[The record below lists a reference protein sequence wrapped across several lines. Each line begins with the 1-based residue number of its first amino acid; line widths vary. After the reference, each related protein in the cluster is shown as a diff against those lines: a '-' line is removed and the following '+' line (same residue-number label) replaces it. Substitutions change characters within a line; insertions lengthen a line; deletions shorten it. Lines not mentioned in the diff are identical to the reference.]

1 MKIMFNEDIN
11 FDVILSFDDKDQEF
25 FNFNMKLAVDTTEK
39 DLVHSILIGGF
50 VKENLDYY
58 PDALL
63 DLCKLSV
70 CVSCKE
76 KDFLKLPCINALLK
90 RKGKYYFQP
99 NQRDEMEEVI
109 VKNTLIAS
117 KTKNLDKWWERANA

>member
-1 MKIMFNEDIN
+1 MKIMFKEDIN
-11 FDVILSFDDKDQEF
+11 FDVILTFDGKDQEF
-25 FNFNMKLAVDTTEK
+25 YNCNMKLAVDTTEK

-70 CVSCKE
+70 SVSCKE
-76 KDFLKLPCINALLK
+76 KDFLKLPCIKALLK
-90 RKGKYYFQP
+90 RNGKYYFQP
-99 NQRDEMEEVI
+99 DPDPTIKKPPTKHRGFFFGETPI
-109 VKNTLIAS
+109 YISAS
-117 KTKNLDKWWERANA
+117 K

>member
-39 DLVHSILIGGF
+39 DLVHSILVQGF
-50 VKENLDYY
+50 TGKCLDYY
-58 PDALL
+58 PDALF

-70 CVSCKE
+70 SVSCKE
-76 KDFLKLPCINALLK
+76 KDFLKLPCIKALLK
-90 RKGKYYFQP
+90 RNGKYYFQP
-99 NQRDEMEEVI
+99 NQRDEMENDI
-109 VKNTLIAS
+109 VKNTVIAS
-117 KTKNLDKWWERANA
+117 KTKNFERRANG

>member
-39 DLVHSILIGGF
+39 DLVHSILVQGF
-50 VKENLDYY
+50 TGKCLDYY

-76 KDFLKLPCINALLK
+76 KDFLKLPCIKALLK
-90 RKGKYYFQP
+90 RNGKYYFQP
-99 NQRDEMEEVI
+99 NQRDEMENDI
-109 VKNTLIAS
+109 VKNTVIAS
-117 KTKNLDKWWERANA
+117 KTKNFEERANG

>member
-76 KDFLKLPCINALLK
+76 KDFLKLPCIKALLK
-90 RKGKYYFQP
+90 RNGKYYFQP
-99 NQRDEMEEVI
+99 NQRDEMENDI
-109 VKNTLIAS
+109 VKNTVIAS
-117 KTKNLDKWWERANA
+117 KTKNLDKWWEIANA

>member
-117 KTKNLDKWWERANA
+117 KTKNFEERANG

>member
-70 CVSCKE
+70 CVSCHE
-76 KDFLKLPCINALLK
+76 KDFLKLPCIKALLK
-90 RKGKYYFQP
+90 RNGKYYFQP
-99 NQRDEMEEVI
+99 NQRDEMENDI
-109 VKNTLIAS
+109 VKNTVIAS
-117 KTKNLDKWWERANA
+117 KTKNFERRANG

>member
-70 CVSCKE
+70 SVSCKE
-76 KDFLKLPCINALLK
+76 KDFLKLPCIKALLK
-90 RKGKYYFQP
+90 RNGKYYFQP
-99 NQRDEMEEVI
+99 NQRDEMENDI
-109 VKNTLIAS
+109 VKNTVIAS
-117 KTKNLDKWWERANA
+117 KTKNLDKWWEIANA

>member
-99 NQRDEMEEVI
+99 NQRDEMENDI
-109 VKNTLIAS
+109 VKNTVIAS
-117 KTKNLDKWWERANA
+117 KTKNFEERANG

>member
-1 MKIMFNEDIN
+1 MKIIFKEDIN
-11 FDVILSFDDKDQEF
+11 FDVILTFDGKDQEF
-25 FNFNMKLAVDTTEK
+25 YNCNMKLAVDTTEK

-70 CVSCKE
+70 SVSCKE
-76 KDFLKLPCINALLK
+76 KDFLKLPCIKALLK
-90 RKGKYYFQP
+90 RNGKYYFQP
-99 NQRDEMEEVI
+99 DQRDEATFNI
-109 VKNTLIAS
+109 VKGTLIAS
-117 KTKNLDKWWERANA
+117 KTKTFEESANG

>member
-76 KDFLKLPCINALLK
+76 KDFLKLPCIKALLK
-90 RKGKYYFQP
+90 RNGKYYFQP
-99 NQRDEMEEVI
+99 NQRDEMENDI
-109 VKNTLIAS
+109 VKNTVIAS
-117 KTKNLDKWWERANA
+117 KTKNFERRANG

>member
-50 VKENLDYY
+50 VKEYLDYY

-70 CVSCKE
+70 SVSCKE
-76 KDFLKLPCINALLK
+76 KDFLKLPCIKALLK
-90 RKGKYYFQP
+90 RNGKYYFQP
-99 NQRDEMEEVI
+99 NQRDEMENDI
-109 VKNTLIAS
+109 VKNTVIAS
-117 KTKNLDKWWERANA
+117 KTKNFERRANG

>member
-117 KTKNLDKWWERANA
+117 KTKNFDKWWERANA